1 MLSKLSLASTAVVAA
16 VAGLACNSHDEATQT
31 ALLTAAPTVLALP
44 IAPTT
49 LTFSAGTLP
58 HGQAVA
64 ALAARQLSGTR
75 DEWSAYV
82 EFDPGA
88 RAIADYVLPVDAR
101 TGALSLRANYR
112 GPTAPDMRWTFEAFD
127 FQAAVWV
134 TVGDNA
140 FAGDWVWTTATFPL
154 GAQFVG
160 ASGEVRVRYGTDSR
174 ADASDLDE
182 LVLVTSAPEE
192 TSSAPPATPA
202 PPPVSAT
209 PPATA
214 PPPAPAP
221 APPPASAATP
231 APAAP
236 ATTARWQPRP
246 GTSWQIQLQ
255 GSLDTT
261 VAAGAY
267 DVDLFDT
274 PASTIAALHTAGRKV
289 ICYFSAGS
297 FEDWRSDA
305 GQFPP
310 AALGNALDGWPGE
323 RWLDTRAAGVRAV
336 MRARMDLAVGKKCDA
351 VDPDNVDGYTNR
363 PGFPLTAATQ
373 LDYNRFLAAEAH
385 ARGLSVGLKNDLSQ
399 VASLADAF
407 DFAVNEQCQ
416 AYRECDLLAP
426 FIARSKAVF
435 GIEYT
440 GASSSVCAAANAA
453 NFDTNLK
460 KLDLGAWR
468 VACR

>member
-1 MLSKLSLASTAVVAA
+1 MLTKLSLASTAVV
-16 VAGLACNSHDEATQT
+16 VVVGGVACNPHDEVTQT
-31 ALLTAAPTVLALP
+31 ASLTEVPTVLALP
-44 IAPTT
+44 VTPTT
-49 LTFSAGTLP
+49 LTFSAGRLP
-58 HGQAVA
+58 RGQAAA
-64 ALAARQLSGTR
+64 ALATRELSGTR
-75 DEWSAYV
+75 DDWSAYV
-82 EFDPGA
+82 EFGPGA
-88 RAIADYVLPVDAR
+88 RAVADYVLPAASK
-101 TGALSLRANYR
+101 TGAVSLRTNYR
-112 GPTAPDMRWTFEAFD
+112 GPTAREMRWTFEAFD
-127 FQAAVWV
+127 FQAAAWV
-134 TVGDNA
+134 NVGDNT
-140 FAGDWVWTTATFPL
+140 FAGDWVWTATTFPL
-154 GAQFVG
+154 AARFVG
-160 ASGEVRVRYGTDSR
+160 TGGEVRVRYGTDSR

-182 LVLVTSAPEE
+182 LVLVAS
-192 TSSAPPATPA
+192 ATPA
-202 PPPVSAT
+202 PVPPE
-209 PPATA
+209 P
-214 PPPAPAP
+214 
-221 APPPASAATP
+221 
-231 APAAP
+231 PAAP
-236 ATTARWQPRP
+236 APEPPAAPAPSPVPTPPAATARWQPRP

-261 VAAGAY
+261 VAASVY

-274 PASTIAALHTAGRKV
+274 PASTIAALHAAGRKV

-297 FEDWRSDA
+297 FEDWRDDA
-305 GQFPP
+305 PQFPA

-336 MRARMDLAVGKKCDA
+336 MRARMDLAVSKKCDA

-373 LDYNRFLAAEAH
+373 LDYNKFLAAEAH

-399 VASLADAF
+399 VASLADDF

-416 AYRECDLLAP
+416 AYSECGLLAP

-440 GASSSVCAAANAA
+440 GSSAAVCAAANAA
-453 NFDTNLK
+453 NFDTHLK

>member
-1 MLSKLSLASTAVVAA
+1 MPPKLSLLSMAVVAVVAA
-16 VAGLACNSHDEATQT
+16 SACNPHADVTQS
-31 ALLTAAPTVLALP
+31 ASLTAASSVLALP
-44 IAPTT
+44 FAPST
-49 LTFSAGTLP
+49 LTFSAGSLP
-58 HGQAVA
+58 GGQKVT
-64 ALAARQLSGTR
+64 ALAARQLSGTG
-75 DEWSAYV
+75 DDWSAYV

-88 RAIADYVLPVDAR
+88 RAIAEYVLPAEAR
-101 TGALSLRANYR
+101 AAALSLRTNYR
-112 GPTAPDMRWTFEAFD
+112 GPTAREMRWVFEAFD
-127 FQAAVWV
+127 YQSASWA

-140 FAGDWVWTTATFPL
+140 FAGDWVWTGATFPL
-154 GAQFVG
+154 DARFVG
-160 ASGEVRVRYGTDSR
+160 AGGEVRVRYGTDSR

-182 LVLVTSAPEE
+182 LVLIASAPEE
-192 TSSAPPATPA
+192 TPPAAAPAPAAPPAPA
-202 PPPVSAT
+202 PT
-209 PPATA
+209 
-214 PPPAPAP
+214 PPPAPA
-221 APPPASAATP
+221 ATPPPVTP
-231 APAAP
+231 APVPPA
-236 ATTARWQPRP
+236 ATTRWQPRP

-274 PASTIAALHTAGRKV
+274 SAATIAALRAAGRKV

-305 GQFPP
+305 GQFPA
-310 AALGNALDGWPGE
+310 AALGNPLDGWPGE

-336 MRARMDLAVGKKCDA
+336 MRARMDLAVSKKCDA
-351 VDPDNVDGYTNR
+351 VDPDNVDGYTNG

-373 LDYNRFLAAEAH
+373 LDYNKFLAAEAH

-399 VASLADAF
+399 VAALVDDF
-407 DFAVNEQCQ
+407 DFAINEQCQ
-416 AYRECDLLAP
+416 AYRECDMLAP

-440 GASSSVCAAANAA
+440 GSSSTVCAAANAA
-453 NFDTNLK
+453 NFDTNMK
-460 KLDLGAWR
+460 KLDLGTWR